1 MELKKH
7 LIAAALFLASAVAS
21 IAQCAMC
28 KATLETSDG
37 SVGGGINEGIL
48 YIMPIPYILLGTI
61 GFLVYRRVKKIRK
74 ENAEQ

>member
-1 MELKKH
+1 ML
-7 LIAAALFLASAVAS
+7 LTSVAS
-21 IAQCAMC
+21 MAQCAMC

-48 YIMPIPYILLGTI
+48 YIMPVPYILLGAI
-61 GFLVYRRVKKIRK
+61 GYLVYRRVKKIRK